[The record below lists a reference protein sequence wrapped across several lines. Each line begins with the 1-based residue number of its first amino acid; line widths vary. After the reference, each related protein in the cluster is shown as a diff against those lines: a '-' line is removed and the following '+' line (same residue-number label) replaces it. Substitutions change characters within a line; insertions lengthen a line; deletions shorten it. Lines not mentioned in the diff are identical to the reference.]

1 MLITQKHI
9 TALLVSFCLTQAS
22 AHAALKLDRTRVIF
36 PGNEKS
42 VSLTITNENKEY
54 PYLAQSWLSDKEG
67 NKLKRYLAALP
78 PIHRI
83 NQGEKTI
90 IRIEKLGDAATLPQ
104 DRESL
109 FYYSLREIP
118 PKSSKSNV
126 LQLSLQTKIKVFY
139 RPESILPKK
148 SIFWQE
154 TVGVS
159 RQGKTVT
166 INNTTPYHIVS
177 LALVE
182 RNNKDVTK
190 GHIIKE
196 AEPMTIAP
204 FTSYSYQLRNQAPNR
219 IGIVFIDDY
228 GGRPEVIFDC
238 KQGAQCISEGRSKNE

>member
-1 MLITQKHI
+1 MLITQKKI
-9 TALLVSFCLTQAS
+9 ISLLALFCLAQAPVN
-22 AHAALKLDRTRVIF
+22 AALKLDRTRVIF

-54 PYLAQSWLSDKEG
+54 PYLAQSWLSDSKG

-90 IRIEKLGDAATLPQ
+90 LRIEQLGDAATLPQ

-118 PKSSKSNV
+118 PKSNKSNV

-148 SIFWQE
+148 NHLWQE
-154 TVGVS
+154 TVEVS

-166 INNTTPYHIVS
+166 INNTTPYYIVS

-182 RNNKDVTK
+182 RNSKDLTK
-190 GHIIKE
+190 GRILKE
-196 AEPMTIAP
+196 ATPMTIAP
-204 FTSYSYQLRNQAPNR
+204 FTSYNYQLRAQAPNR
-219 IGIVFIDDY
+219 IGVVFIDDY
-228 GGRPEVIFDC
+228 GGRPEVIFNC
-238 KQGAQCISEGRSKNE
+238 TSSSHCVSEGRV